1 MNKFCQ
7 ISQASIYDYIGQ
19 ANDFAAF
26 GIAFRFNVDI
36 RKWFPMVYHLKY
48 WDYCQQ
54 VWEMIEVNGDS
65 CLAPITDKLDEIPWD
80 EIAEKA
86 KATGVSMKQA
96 AMDMGVSL
104 KEKVE
109 DRMGEVP

>member
-1 MNKFCQ
+1 
-7 ISQASIYDYIGQ
+7 
-19 ANDFAAF
+19 
-26 GIAFRFNVDI
+26 
-36 RKWFPMVYHLKY
+36 MVYHLKY

>member
-1 MNKFCQ
+1 MKE
-7 ISQASIYDYIGQ
+7 
-19 ANDFAAF
+19 AAK
-26 GIAFRFNVDI
+26 AV
-36 RKWFPMVYHLKY
+36 P
-48 WDYCQQ
+48 
-54 VWEMIEVNGDS
+54 WEEMAQKARAMGE
-65 CLAPITDKLDEIPWD
+65 AAKDKLDEIPWD